1 MKGGRGVISR
11 QDRSA
16 EIETLI
22 DEYGDDILRLCYI
35 YTKDY
40 SQAEDLFQEVFIKI
54 YKSLDNF
61 RQDSDIYTWITRIA
75 INTCKD
81 YLKSAWIKRNIL
93 FWDVKTEEKGTVET
107 DVIKEIER
115 DYILNAVLNLPEKY
129 RVVIYLYY
137 YKGFTTA
144 DMAQILKT
152 KESTIRSRLM
162 RAREILKSNL
172 KEGLAYEE

>member
-1 MKGGRGVISR
+1 MISR
-11 QDRSA
+11 QDRNA

-22 DEYGDDILRLCYI
+22 DEYGDDVLRLCFI

-54 YKSLDNF
+54 YKNIDKF
-61 RQDSDIYTWITRIA
+61 RQDSDVYTWITRIA

-93 FWDVKTEEKGTVET
+93 FWDVKTEEKETVEN

-115 DYILNAVLNLPEKY
+115 DYILEAVLKLPEKY
-129 RVVIYLYY
+129 RVVVYLYY

-144 DMAQILKT
+144 DMSQILNT

-162 RAREILKSNL
+162 RAREILRSNL